1 MKAFFKNHWFLV
13 YSILFMWMKTYIIYQ
28 FGFHIRTANLF
39 HEWLLLINPLSFLLP
54 LFGIA
59 LFLNET
65 NQKVFFIDRK
75 FYSNGDSHL
84 EYDLLW
90 FLY

>member
-39 HEWLLLINPLSFLLP
+39 
-54 LFGIA
+54 
-59 LFLNET
+59 
-65 NQKVFFIDRK
+65 
-75 FYSNGDSHL
+75 
-84 EYDLLW
+84 
-90 FLY
+90 